1 VKLVIDHIG
10 EYDIEETLKNASLN
24 DLFYLKSKTRSDD
37 FPLGVS
43 MKSLGEGMQK
53 WGDFKDPS
61 DILDDLEALMNLRS
75 LVFLCR
81 RHTGEKVGLDDANNF
96 PISDFKF
103 EVEEGDEVAAADP
116 TQALPDSGQGAE
128 PATATTSTSKT
139 SKRRSTSGSRSSR
152 TSGQG

>member
-24 DLFYLKSKTRSDD
+24 DLFYLKSKTRSED

-53 WGDFKDPS
+53 WGKFKKPS

-81 RHTGEKVGLDDANNF
+81 RHAGEKLTLDEANEF
-96 PISDFKF
+96 PIEDFKF
-103 EVEEGDEVAAADP
+103 DVEEGDQLEAGP
-116 TQALPDSGQGAE
+116 TKALPDSGRGAA
-128 PATATTSTSKT
+128 PATGTTSTSKT

>member
-1 VKLVIDHIG
+1 MKLVIDHIG

-43 MKSLGEGMQK
+43 MKSLGEGMQQ
-53 WGDFKDPS
+53 WGKFDDPS

-81 RHTGEKVGLDDANNF
+81 RHAGEKLTLDEANEF
-96 PISDFKF
+96 PIEDFKF
-103 EVEEGDEVAAADP
+103 DVEEGDQVEAADP
-116 TQALPDSGQGAE
+116 TKALPDSGRGAA
-128 PATATTSTSKT
+128 PATGTTSTSKT